1 MITVVVLI
9 SGNGSNLQA
18 MIDAVKNGLAINIA
32 AVISNQPDAYG
43 LQRASDA
50 GIPAHVI
57 DHRQFD
63 SRDDFDTALQ
73 EQIDTYQPNLIVLA
87 GFMRRL
93 GSEFVA
99 HYPGRMINIHP
110 SLLPKYPGLDTHKR
124 ALEAGDRQH
133 GASIH
138 FVTDNLD
145 AGPIIDQATLDIK
158 ADDTEET
165 LKSRVQALE
174 HQLYPEVLG
183 WFAENRITLKSGQ
196 VYLDSKP
203 IPHTTSSRT

>member
-1 MITVVVLI
+1 MITVVFLI

-18 MIDAVKNGLAINIA
+18 MLDAVKNGLAINIA

-57 DHRQFD
+57 NHRQFD
-63 SRDDFDTALQ
+63 SRDDFDLTLQ
-73 EQIDTYQPNLIVLA
+73 QQIDAYQPNLIVLA

-99 HYPGRMINIHP
+99 HYLGKMINIHP

-138 FVTDNLD
+138 FVTDDLD
-145 AGPIIDQATLDIK
+145 AGPVIGQTTLEIQAE
-158 ADDTEET
+158 DTEES

-183 WFAENRITLKSGQ
+183 WFAENRIALKDGQ
-196 VYLDSKP
+196 VYLDGKP
-203 IPHTTSSRT
+203 ISHIYR

>member
-138 FVTDNLD
+138 FVTDDLD